1 MRGGGTEF
9 QLISRCSECP
19 MAHNVHLTCK
29 DRGFAVHVKILEN
42 KISLEAI
49 GSIYS
54 GTYTQYYAAVRK
66 NEEVTMN

>member
-1 MRGGGTEF
+1 
-9 QLISRCSECP
+9 

-29 DRGFAVHVKILEN
+29 DRGFAVHVKILED

-54 GTYTQYYAAVRK
+54 GTYTQHYAAVRK